1 MRRCFGRV
9 LGSLS
14 LVFSIRRFSPIISRR
29 LSTRS
34 GGAWKKAR
42 VWKYLVPVWGSMVRF
57 ILTLQGI
64 G

>member
-14 LVFSIRRFSPIISRR
+14 LVFSTRRCSPTISRR

-34 GGAWKKAR
+34 GVAWKKAR
-42 VWKYLVPVWGSMVRF
+42 VWKYLVPVWGSMGRF

-64 G
+64 R